1 MARAPAVHVRG
12 LRELRAELR
21 ATHSKLPR
29 AMRIANTHI
38 AEVVASNVR
47 DKASTHRRRVV
58 AKSAPAIVGSG
69 EQRAA
74 KIAIN
79 KGTRYRFAD
88 GAFFGAKQFPQFEPW
103 VGNQHEMP
111 WPAGVNDEGPG
122 RGPYALNPAI
132 FESIPEI
139 EDFYLNAFE
148 DAVAR
153 AFPGGDSFGSTIEDA
168 EIGALGRSVLGR

>member
-1 MARAPAVHVRG
+1 MARAQAVHVRG
-12 LRELRAELR
+12 LREFQAELR
-21 ATHSKLPR
+21 ATHAKLPR

-58 AKSAPAIVGSG
+58 AKSAPAIVGRG

-74 KIAIN
+74 KLVIN

-103 VGNQHEMP
+103 VGNQREMA
-111 WPAGVNDEGPG
+111 WPVGANDEGPG
-122 RGPYALNPAI
+122 RGPYAINPGI
-132 FESIPEI
+132 FEAIGDI
-139 EDFYLNAFE
+139 EEFYLDAFE
-148 DAVAR
+148 DAVKA
-153 AFPGGDSFGSTIEDA
+153 AFP
-168 EIGALGRSVLGR
+168 RVV

>member
-1 MARAPAVHVRG
+1 MRG
-12 LRELRAELR
+12 LREFQAELR
-21 ATHSKLPR
+21 ATHAKLPR

-38 AEVVASNVR
+38 AETVASNVR

-58 AKSAPAIVGSG
+58 AKAAAAVVGRG
-69 EQRAA
+69 EQRGA
-74 KIAIN
+74 KLVIN
-79 KGTRYRFAD
+79 KGREYKFAD

-122 RGPYALNPAI
+122 RGPYAINPGI
-132 FESIPEI
+132 FESIAEI

-148 DAVAR
+148 DSVKR
-153 AFPGGDSFGSTIEDA
+153 AFP
-168 EIGALGRSVLGR
+168 SVF